1 MSGASIPMWR
11 RHLALL
17 ILMLC
22 AIPLVSLRAQES
34 AGIAG
39 LGHWLRAVER
49 HVPGEI
55 DESAIVVA
63 SWYRRDLASLFPYI
77 RAYFDV
83 LRLGP
88 AAARKTL
95 STEEMVAVRT
105 IAVASPGQR
114 NPLGFAKRA
123 ATLHADIAMFG
134 IDRSP
139 AVMAYRKR
147 GMVRRPPDASIP
159 ERTYATGVDG
169 QYQGD
174 GESEGHWDA
183 GRTILDFV
191 RPETPDPQILLW
203 YRAGAATMMAHGN
216 YVEALPHLRHALS
229 IFPADAQLLFSSGCL
244 YEVLASRRI
253 QSMVRRV
260 QAAGGQVAVENEEG
274 NLDRAGQWYRRAL
287 QSDRNFT
294 EARIRL
300 GRVLGEGGKPKEAVS
315 LLRVRTTETDPALL
329 AYYRALF
336 LGDVEDA
343 IGDLPAAEAAYREAS
358 RLFPRAQSPR
368 LSLALLA
375 VRTGERQTLSSVLA
389 PLREKDSGV
398 STADDPWWS
407 YGLCTGRDAESLA
420 KELRREIGEL
430 AR

>member
-1 MSGASIPMWR
+1 
-11 RHLALL
+11 
-17 ILMLC
+17 
-22 AIPLVSLRAQES
+22 
-34 AGIAG
+34 
-39 LGHWLRAVER
+39 
-49 HVPGEI
+49 
-55 DESAIVVA
+55 
-63 SWYRRDLASLFPYI
+63 
-77 RAYFDV
+77 
-83 LRLGP
+83 
-88 AAARKTL
+88 
-95 STEEMVAVRT
+95 
-105 IAVASPGQR
+105 
-114 NPLGFAKRA
+114 
-123 ATLHADIAMFG
+123 
-134 IDRSP
+134 
-139 AVMAYRKR
+139 
-147 GMVRRPPDASIP
+147 MVRRPPDASIP
-159 ERTYATGVDG
+159 ERSYATGVDG

-191 RPETPDPQILLW
+191 RPATPDPQILLW
-203 YRAGAATMMAHGN
+203 YRAGTASMMAHGN
-216 YVEALPHLRHALS
+216 YVEALPHLRHALA

-260 QAAGGQVAVENEEG
+260 QAAGGQVAVENEER

-294 EARIRL
+294 EVRIRL

-389 PLREKDSGV
+389 PLRERDSGV

-420 KELRREIGEL
+420 KELRREIVEL